1 MTGYIRRA
9 YLPQTVSVTAS
20 AGTTGEI
27 PFEECAGGMIFVPTG
42 SALTSL
48 TFHAADKPGGTFYP
62 AYDADGNA
70 LTRTV
75 AQTRA
80 YPIPSALYG
89 AGAIKIVGND
99 VGTVIV
105 VKKG

>member
-9 YLPQTVSVTAS
+9 YSPQTVSVTAS

-48 TFHAADKPGGTFYP
+48 TFHAAEKCGGTYYP
-62 AYDADGNA
+62 AYDASGNA
-70 LTRTV
+70 IALTV
-75 AQTRA
+75 VHTRA
-80 YPIPSALYG
+80 YQLPTALYG
-89 AGAIKIVGND
+89 AGALKIVGN
-99 VGTVIV
+99 GSGSIVIL
-105 VKKG
+105 KKG

>member
-9 YLPQTVSVTAS
+9 YSPQTVSVTAS

-48 TFHAADKPGGTFYP
+48 TFHAAEKSGGTFLP

-70 LTRTV
+70 LVRTV
-75 AQTRA
+75 AADRA
-80 YPIPSALYG
+80 YPIPTALYG

-99 VGTVIV
+99 SGSIVIL
-105 VKKG
+105 KKG

>member
-9 YLPQTVSVTAS
+9 YSPQTVSVTAS

-48 TFHAADKPGGTFYP
+48 TFHAGEKSGGTFLP

-70 LTRTV
+70 LVRTV
-75 AQTRA
+75 AAGMA